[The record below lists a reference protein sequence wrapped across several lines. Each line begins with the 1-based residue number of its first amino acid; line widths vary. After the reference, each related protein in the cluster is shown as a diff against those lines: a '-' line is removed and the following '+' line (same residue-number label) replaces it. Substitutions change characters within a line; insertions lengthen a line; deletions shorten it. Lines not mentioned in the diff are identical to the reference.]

1 MSVWESCRGREGR
14 RRTQRGARRGWEAD
28 EAYGKVCA
36 AASVARRSEGAVI
49 EVADQAA
56 THTNMKY

>member
-1 MSVWESCRGREGR
+1 MCK
-14 RRTQRGARRGWEAD
+14 AD
-28 EAYGKVCA
+28 EAYGKVCVA
-36 AASVARRSEGAVI
+36 ESVARRSEGAVI